1 MKSPAPLFDAVEAFF
16 VDHLKLARGYS
27 PCTLRSYR
35 DTLRLLFEHAARIRE
50 LSIDR
55 LRIEDLDADLILGFL
70 NHLEE
75 DRHNRISTRNCRLA
89 ALRSFFVHLLRR
101 HPEHAGRLARIIA
114 LPPKRHPPAPPR
126 YLDPPDVQLLLRHP
140 DRDTPAGRRDYA
152 LILFLYN
159 TGARVSEATVVHGKD
174 LLPGPAVHLR
184 GKGKKERVSPLWPQT
199 IAAIK
204 ALSPSSPIDLERPVF
219 RNLRGEGLTRHGI
232 HHILAH
238 HAAALHRAD
247 SRFPKRVWPHLLR
260 HSCAVGM
267 LQSGVDLV
275 TIRDQLGHV
284 SVATTGRYATSN
296 LALKRAA
303 LEAFWAATGMSA
315 PKRNRWRL
323 TPKLSQ
329 FLQSI

>member
-1 MKSPAPLFDAVEAFF
+1 MKSPDPLFDAVESFF
-16 VDHLKLARGYS
+16 VDHLKLARGCS

-35 DTLRLLFEHAARIRE
+35 DTLRLLLEYAGRVRK
-50 LSIDR
+50 LSADR
-55 LRIEDLDADLILGFL
+55 LRIVDFDADLILAFL
-70 NHLEE
+70 NYLEE
-75 DRHNRISTRNCRLA
+75 GRHNRISTRNCRLA
-89 ALRSFFVHLLRR
+89 AVRSFFLHLLRR
-101 HPEHAGRLARIIA
+101 HPEHAGRLTRIVA

-126 YLDPPDVQLLLRHP
+126 YLDPHDVQLLLRHP

-159 TGARVSEATVVHGKD
+159 TGARVSEATAVRGKD
-174 LLPGPAVHLR
+174 FLPGPAVQLR
-184 GKGKKERVSPLWPQT
+184 GKGNKERVSPLWPQT
-199 IAAIK
+199 MAAIK
-204 ALSPSSPIDLERPVF
+204 ALSPSAVIDLEQPVF
-219 RNLRGEGLTRHGI
+219 RNLRGGGLTRHGV

-238 HAAALHRAD
+238 HATAVHQAD
-247 SRFPKRVWPHLLR
+247 SRFPAKVWPHLLR
-260 HSCAVGM
+260 HSCAVSM
-267 LQSGVDLV
+267 LQAGVDLV

-296 LALKRAA
+296 LTLKRAA